1 VEWSKEWGDTDTAAW
16 AGQEVIGTTVP
27 ASYGRGQWAEAVG
40 VLDRLDP
47 HGVFGNDCTDRLV
60 RV

>member
-1 VEWSKEWGDTDTAAW
+1 VEWSKGWGGHDTAAW

-47 HGVFGNDCTDRLV
+47 HGVIGNDCTDRLV